1 MAISRSKKRIAK
13 SSNRATDRAFTDD
26 EVDQWFADE
35 EAVPSESTS
44 EAQTPDDIA
53 EKYAR
58 SQLRVVRETK
68 DFTLDYL
75 QHALRR
81 PNYIINVA
89 PEYQRRQRWSN
100 KKRSLLIE
108 SFLMNIPIPPV
119 FLFEKE
125 YNAYEVVDGRQRL
138 DTIRDFFDNSFALTG
153 LGYWS
158 EFNGKRFKKLPRI
171 IQNGLIR
178 RSIGAV
184 VLLAETRRPDED
196 DFDIRTVLFDR
207 LNTGG
212 EKLNPQELRN
222 ALFPGT
228 FNRLLIDLAR
238 SDEFT
243 SVWGIPARLPTEPN
257 EVPDQL
263 AQNTLYRTMADC
275 ELVLRVFA
283 IKEALTEKKK
293 GSLRRLLD
301 ISMRLHYNDIPEAI
315 DKLGSSFLHSL
326 RALMDVFEGAPFLLP
341 NSAKPSRPL
350 YDAMMVSHSLN
361 AGSKTLRSR
370 KRIQAATLRA
380 LSSEKSY
387 DILIGRGNTIDSIR
401 KRVSLATRLLFGT

>member
-1 MAISRSKKRIAK
+1 MSTSRSKKKVTPGA
-13 SSNRATDRAFTDD
+13 SRATDRSFTAE

-35 EAVPSESTS
+35 ESVPADLTS
-44 EAQTPDDIA
+44 DNQTPGDIA
-53 EKYAR
+53 DKYAR

-138 DTIRDFFDNSFALTG
+138 DTIRDFFDNSFALSG

-158 EFNGKRFKKLPRI
+158 ELNGKRFKKLPRI

-184 VLLAETRRPDED
+184 VLLAETRRPEVD

-222 ALFPGT
+222 ALHPGP

-238 SDEFT
+238 SDDFT
-243 SVWGIPARLPTEPN
+243 TVWGIPPKLPSEPTEI
-257 EVPDQL
+257 PDQL
-263 AQNTLYRTMADC
+263 TQNTLYRTMADC

-283 IKEALTEKKK
+283 IKEALTEDKK

-301 ISMRLHYNDIPEAI
+301 GCMRLHATDGSSAI
-315 DKLGSSFLHSL
+315 NKLGATFLSSL
-326 RALMDVFEGAPFLLP
+326 RELIKIFEGEAFVLP

-350 YDAMMVSHSLN
+350 YDAMMVAYSLN
-361 AGSKTLRSR
+361 SGSRSLRPAR
-370 KRIQAATLRA
+370 RIQAATLKA
-380 LSSEKSY
+380 LSTAKTY

-401 KRVSLATRLLFGT
+401 KRVNLATRLLFGT